1 MTTRSSFPF
10 ILALLT
16 FFLTATVSRS
26 LGQDRSTAHQV
37 RFDNPPT
44 VLRDRIFYLLG
55 AIQET
60 PHIRKEISRDK
71 ALHHILLK
79 RETEMR
85 RALASCQDMSCL
97 ADTLT
102 LSSRESG
109 EASAALG
116 ALYHR
121 SRRLRSFVKNN
132 IRASGFYAL
141 SNPLSDSLLLLA
153 AWKQEAAGFNHII
166 RAYLQHR
173 DLQYPTI
180 DSASFYVRS
189 PAYFDT
195 VRRTLS
201 RLLGKEGKPIPFF
214 GPRLDACLAVL
225 KLNGRDEAAR
235 FEPMTATN
243 REAYSHLP
251 GTDWQKYPYSA
262 ILVFGEG
269 PEDPAVVISPHNKER
284 CAAAARLFS
293 EGKAPFIIVSGGY
306 VHPFRTRYCEAVE
319 MKSYLVH
326 QLKVPAGVIILE
338 PHARHT
344 TTNIRNANR
353 IIYEQGIPA
362 DKRVLGVSTPSHI
375 DYMTSGRLARTCKR
389 DLGYVPYTDLQ
400 AVAPDQMSYLPSASS
415 LQINAREPLDP

>member
-1 MTTRSSFPF
+1 MTTKSAFPF
-10 ILALLT
+10 VLALLT
-16 FFLTATVSRS
+16 FILTAATFRS
-26 LGQDRSTAHQV
+26 FAQNKTAAHRV
-37 RFDNPPT
+37 RFDHSRT
-44 VLRDRIFYLLG
+44 VLRDKIFYLLG
-55 AIQET
+55 AIEET
-60 PHIRKEISRDK
+60 PRIRKEISRDK

-85 RALASCQDMSCL
+85 KALTSCGDMLCLAGALAVTPQE
-97 ADTLT
+97 
-102 LSSRESG
+102 RG
-109 EASAALG
+109 ETSAALG

-121 SRRLRSFVKNN
+121 SRHLRSFVRNN
-132 IRASGFYAL
+132 IRASGFYSL
-141 SNPLSDSLLLLA
+141 SDPLSDSLLLMA
-153 AWKQEAAGFNHII
+153 AWKEEAAGFNHII
-166 RAYLQHR
+166 GAYLEHR

-195 VRRTLS
+195 VRHTLS
-201 RLLGKEGKPIPFF
+201 QRLGKEGQRAPFF
-214 GPRLDACLAVL
+214 SPELDACLTVL

-243 REAYSHLP
+243 REAYGRIP
-251 GTDWQKYPYSA
+251 GTDWKKYPYSA

-269 PEDPAVVISPHNKER
+269 PEDPDVAISRHNKER
-284 CAAAARLFS
+284 CAAAARLFAD
-293 EGKAPFIIVSGGY
+293 GKAPFLIVSGGY
-306 VHPFRTRYCEAVE
+306 VHPFRTRYCEALE
-319 MKSYLVH
+319 MKYYLVH
-326 QLKVPAGVIILE
+326 QLGVPAQAIILE

-353 IIYEQGIPA
+353 IIYNEGIPA
-362 DKRVLGVSTPSHI
+362 GMRVLGVSTPSHI

-389 DLGYVPYTDLQ
+389 DLGYVPYTDME